1 MCHRGATWQLK
12 FFYYSKHCCDLA
24 ESSTFHGRWKSCCSA
39 KIGLPTTQSFSSLLI
54 RLKAKPEPTLIDLKY
69 LNHAKSMLTF
79 SVKIFFCPYDLFQQ
93 QIERRRQNEQRNPW
107 EAAFHDY
114 VLAQR
119 RQAPARTAV
128 SYSGNADEAGVHMGN
143 TAFNNLLFYYSFN
156 SFLFGLLGCF
166 VMLVVYFMFCYFF
179 QPPPI

>member
-1 MCHRGATWQLK
+1 MAI
-12 FFYYSKHCCDLA
+12 
-24 ESSTFHGRWKSCCSA
+24 
-39 KIGLPTTQSFSSLLI
+39 KILLLYEALLWFGWILDFPRPLEVLLFRKNRPSNHTVIQFSSDST
-54 RLKAKPEPTLIDLKY
+54 EGETWTDSLIDLKY